1 MPILVMLAF
10 VCPESGAIRGELP
23 IKGQPGGP
31 GGKVYFLQ
39 YARRRHTR
47 AVTRKVTTTH
57 KTKGTVELELA
68 LDKTATTLSVIAMF
82 NTKMIAQQLTQNRC
96 YFG

>member
-10 VCPESGAIRGELP
+10 VCPESGAISGELP

-39 YARRRHTR
+39 YVRRRHTR

-57 KTKGTVELELA
+57 KTKGTIELELA
-68 LDKTATTLSVIAMF
+68 LDKTPTTLSAIAIL
-82 NTKMIAQQLTQNRC
+82 NSEI
-96 YFG
+96 